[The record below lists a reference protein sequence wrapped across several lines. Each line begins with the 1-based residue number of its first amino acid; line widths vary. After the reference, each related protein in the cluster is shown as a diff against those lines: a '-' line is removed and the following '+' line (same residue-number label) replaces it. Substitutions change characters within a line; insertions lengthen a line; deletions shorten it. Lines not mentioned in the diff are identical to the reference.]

1 MTHLHDPVLRL
12 FRWPAIALACAGAL
26 GLGGCGGGAD
36 EGPAGGG
43 TLPPQGV
50 GLAAR
55 VAAATQTAQS
65 EGNDCAPLRPFY
77 WEVGDAQGRLGG
89 ASVTGPGQTAV
100 SDDTVMAIA
109 SASKWLYG
117 AYVVQW
123 RHGQPSDDDVKFLTF
138 RSGYTHFSRCLPGQ
152 TVDAC
157 EAYANNGVYS
167 PAADGLFSYGGGHM
181 EKHAS
186 LIGLGAADNAALA
199 VAVQGQL
206 GSDVALWY
214 AQPQLAGGVVTSAAS
229 YAVFLRKVLS
239 GQLLMKAA
247 LGTHAVC
254 TNPATCAQAL
264 NAPVPRTESFHY
276 SIGHW
281 VEDDPVDGDGAFSSA
296 GAFGFYPWI
305 DASEHWYGIL
315 ARHDVSGITNP
326 DAPDSGG
333 QGYASLRCG
342 RLIRAAWIDG
352 VAR

>member
-1 MTHLHDPVLRL
+1 MTPSSNTL
-12 FRWPAIALACAGAL
+12 FHSARRSTIALACAGAL
-26 GLGGCGGGAD
+26 GLGACGGGAGD
-36 EGPAGGG
+36 ASAGGG
-43 TLPPQGV
+43 AAPPAGTD
-50 GLAAR
+50 LAAR

-65 EGNDCAPLRPFY
+65 NGNDCAALRPFY
-77 WEVGDAQGRLGG
+77 WEVGDAQGRLGAG
-89 ASVTGPGQTAV
+89 SVTGPGQSTV
-100 SDDTVMAIA
+100 SDSTVMAIA

-117 AYVVQW
+117 AYVVQL
-123 RHGQPSDDDVKFLTF
+123 RQGQLTDTDVKFLTF

-186 LIGLGAADNAALA
+186 LIGLGAANNATLA
-199 VAVQGQL
+199 AAVQGQL
-206 GSDVALWY
+206 GSDVALQY
-214 AQPQLAGGVVTSAAS
+214 TQPQLAGGVVTSAAS
-229 YAVFLRKVLS
+229 YAVFLRRILS

-254 TNPATCAQAL
+254 TNPLTCSQAL
-264 NAPVPRTESFHY
+264 HAPVPSTESFHY

-305 DASEHWYGIL
+305 DASKHWYGIL
-315 ARHDVSGITNP
+315 ARHDVSGITDP
-326 DAPDSGG
+326 DDPDSGG
-333 QGYASLRCG
+333 QGYASMRCG